1 LKTLIDGLLPYIP
14 HSLESERALIGALIL
29 DNAAIKALN
38 VARDSDF
45 YLPEHKTLVRRI
57 VALHDDGTPIDLVS
71 LTDALRENGE
81 IDRVGGASYVS
92 SLIDGVPKISNADY
106 YAIRIKKHSCHRQMM
121 AIASEIR
128 YQPQDPT
135 FLALALDRWN
145 HLLAELQN
153 LGTGH
158 SLSEFQLTPLKDL
171 LIEPEEKVEWVLE
184 NRLPTGGISILAGKP
199 KAGKSTFARCL
210 ALAISRGEKFLGSQT
225 QAGTVVY
232 LALEEKRSEVKRH
245 FRQMGAQGSEPILV
259 HCAAAPKNAI
269 DVVEQ
274 LASKHNPV
282 LIIIDPLLRL
292 ARMKDGN
299 DYAEVTKAMEPLISI
314 ARTSGA
320 HILAVHHL
328 GKGNRPDPSEGIL
341 GSTAFL
347 ASVDTALLFK
357 RTERHRTIYSLQ
369 RYGEDLAEHVLDYD
383 TEKHL
388 VSLGAL
394 TSEVDGARIASAI
407 VVHLEECG
415 EQLEEDISDAVEG
428 RNSLKRKALRSL
440 VKEGVVVRGGAGRRN
455 DPYRYSKAII
465 PVSRS

>member
-1 LKTLIDGLLPYIP
+1 
-14 HSLESERALIGALIL
+14 
-29 DNAAIKALN
+29 
-38 VARDSDF
+38 
-45 YLPEHKTLVRRI
+45 
-57 VALHDDGTPIDLVS
+57 
-71 LTDALRENGE
+71 
-81 IDRVGGASYVS
+81 
-92 SLIDGVPKISNADY
+92 
-106 YAIRIKKHSCHRQMM
+106 
-121 AIASEIR
+121 
-128 YQPQDPT
+128 
-135 FLALALDRWN
+135 
-145 HLLAELQN
+145 
-153 LGTGH
+153 
-158 SLSEFQLTPLKDL
+158 
-171 LIEPEEKVEWVLE
+171 
-184 NRLPTGGISILAGKP
+184 
-199 KAGKSTFARCL
+199 
-210 ALAISRGEKFLGSQT
+210 
-225 QAGTVVY
+225 
-232 LALEEKRSEVKRH
+232 
-245 FRQMGAQGSEPILV
+245 
-259 HCAAAPKNAI
+259 
-269 DVVEQ
+269 
-274 LASKHNPV
+274 
-282 LIIIDPLLRL
+282 
-292 ARMKDGN
+292 
-299 DYAEVTKAMEPLISI
+299 MEPLISI